1 MAIYRVDCGND
12 DDGHTG
18 YEYCATLREA
28 KRVVAVV
35 KKMARE
41 SPSLFVDLEPSIESR
56 PTPRNK
62 REWVALLNEWGS
74 HNENG

>member
-1 MAIYRVDCGND
+1 MAIYRVDCGRD
-12 DDGHTG
+12 DDGHAG

-28 KRVVAVV
+28 KRVVAVINRMV
-35 KKMARE
+35 RD
-41 SPSLFVDLEPSIESR
+41 SPSLFDIEPSIESR
-56 PTPRNK
+56 PTPCNK